1 MLEGLEPTK
10 RHISCAVRKLLDSLE
25 AQDNKILA
33 EAVGDVG
40 KWTSNALSKA
50 LRERGLILADHTI
63 TKHRNR
69 SCVCYRS

>member
-1 MLEGLEPTK
+1 MLEGLEPK
-10 RHISCAVRKLLDSLE
+10 KKHSSCAVRKLLDSLE
-25 AQDNKILA
+25 DKDSKILA
-33 EAVGDVG
+33 EAVGNAG
-40 KWTSNALSKA
+40 KWTSNSLSKA